1 VTGVSPITFEKETS
15 FILSP
20 ESRRFGAATVKGD
33 GGGEGGGGGGGG
45 GREDEG
51 RESEG
56 AGDEGVGED
65 RVELWRKRRS
75 CRAIFD

>member
-33 GGGEGGGGGGGG
+33 GGGGGGGGGAEG
-45 GREDEG
+45 GRVG
-51 RESEG
+51 RF
-56 AGDEGVGED
+56 GED
-65 RVELWRKRRS
+65 RIEESVELGRKRRS